1 LKNKGS
7 IAFLTLDWAVG
18 TNPLEPN
25 GCAWYRC
32 HLPML
37 ELEKRGWNVAMAPP
51 EYHYKHGFG
60 AYYSKEE
67 IVYGWDIVVLK
78 LIMMKSAA
86 DILENKD
93 LFKQKVVVDIDDF
106 YEGLTESNVAYHTT
120 SPEKNE
126 NVNREH
132 YWRIIEAADYL
143 ITSTQFLYDFYTKEK
158 GFTNVFLVRNAIDI
172 DRWKKRN
179 DHARGLPTIGW
190 VGATPW
196 RSGDLET
203 LSPWFGSF
211 LEKNH
216 LGFHHSGHIEAK
228 NIPTAM
234 QQLGVLPSTKVT
246 KQERL
251 PLSKYPQLFRKFD
264 IGIVP
269 LNDIPFNHAKS
280 TIKGLEYAASGIPFV
295 ASYSPEYK
303 ILEGQGMGR
312 VANSE
317 EDWISCLNDLLDP
330 KIRKMEVEKNYEILK
345 SFHTI
350 SFRGDSWNDIM
361 EKILNN
367 E

>member
-1 LKNKGS
+1 MKNKS
-7 IAFLTLDWAVG
+7 VAFLTLDWAVG

-32 HLPML
+32 YLPML
-37 ELEKRGWNVAMAPP
+37 ELEKRGWQVGMAPP

-78 LIMMKSAA
+78 LVMMKSAA

-106 YEGLTESNVAYHTT
+106 YEGLAESNVAYHTT
-120 SPEKNE
+120 DPEKNE

-158 GFTNVFLVRNAIDI
+158 GFANVFLVRNAIDI
-172 DRWKKRN
+172 DRWNKRN

-246 KQERL
+246 KQPRM

-280 TIKGLEYAASGIPFV
+280 TIKGLEYTAAGIPFV
-295 ASYSPEYK
+295 SSWSPEYDFFAAQGIGRVAKNANEWKNHLDQLLDPNVRKQDLEKNYQCVIEKHTMSIRAQEWDDVFHK
-303 ILEGQGMGR
+303 ILE
-312 VANSE
+312 S
-317 EDWISCLNDLLDP
+317 
-330 KIRKMEVEKNYEILK
+330 
-345 SFHTI
+345 
-350 SFRGDSWNDIM
+350 
-361 EKILNN
+361 
-367 E
+367 